1 MLKVNEIFCS
11 IQGESTYA
19 GLPCVFVRLT
29 GCNLRCSYCDTKY
42 AYEEG
47 VDMTIEQVLDKAFS
61 YNIPL
66 VEVTG
71 GEPLVQAATPGLIT
85 RLLDRGFAVLMETN
99 GSMDVGVVDE
109 RCIKIMDIKCPSS
122 GEAEKNDPGNI
133 RRLSEKDEIKFVI
146 GDRKDFDYARE
157 MLLRVEKE
165 NPRLKKMLFSP
176 LHNILNPE
184 TLAGWIMTDRLNV
197 RMQLQLHKLIWGEGA
212 RGV

>member
-29 GCNLRCSYCDTKY
+29 GCNLRCLYCDTKY
-42 AYEEG
+42 AYAEG
-47 VDMTIEQVLDKAFS
+47 ADMTIEQVLDKVDS

-71 GEPLVQAATPGLIT
+71 GEPLVQAATPAMIA

-146 GDRKDFDYARE
+146 GDRKDFDYAKE
-157 MLLRVEKE
+157 MLLLVEKE
-165 NPRLKKMLFSP
+165 NPLVKKMLFSP
-176 LHNILNPE
+176 LHNVLNPE
-184 TLAGWIMTDRLNV
+184 TLAGWIMADRLDV

>member
-47 VDMTIEQVLDKAFS
+47 GDMTVEQILDKVGS
-61 YNIPL
+61 YNVPL

-71 GEPLVQAATPGLIT
+71 GEPLVQAATPALIE
-85 RLLDRGFAVLMETN
+85 RLLDSGFAVLMETN
-99 GSMDVGVVDE
+99 GSMDIGMVDE
-109 RCIKIMDIKCPSS
+109 RCVKIMDIKCPSS
-122 GEAEKNDPGNI
+122 GEAEKNMLDNI

-157 MLLRVEKE
+157 MLLLVEKE
-165 NPRLKKMLFSP
+165 NPRVKKVLFSP
-176 LHNILNPE
+176 LHNVLNPE
-184 TLAGWIMTDRLNV
+184 TLAGWIMTDRLSV